1 MRTGL
6 RMNLYKPNNE
16 RVSIILPT
24 YNRANYIKRSID
36 SVTLQSYNNWE
47 LIIIDDGSSDDTK
60 KILEPYLMRFPNIKY
75 NYHSNRGVALS
86 MNSGIKKSTGN
97 FITFLGSDDEY
108 LHDHLKVR
116 VDFFN
121 SHKNI
126 DLIHSTAKIIGEEY
140 VKDKN
145 DLSKKIHLNDCILG
159 GTLFGRR
166 KVFEI
171 LNGFSKVNYSPES
184 DFIERANK
192 NFKIS
197 KLDLPTYL
205 YYRDTP
211 DSICN
216 SI

>member
-1 MRTGL
+1 
-6 RMNLYKPNNE
+6 MNLYKPNSE
-16 RVSIILPT
+16 SVSIILPT
-24 YNRANYIKRSID
+24 FNRANYLKRSID
-36 SVTLQSYNNWE
+36 SVTAQSYNNWE

-60 KILEPYLMRFPNIKY
+60 KVFEPFLMRFKNIKY
-75 NYHSNRGVALS
+75 YYHSNRGVALS
-86 MNSGIKKSTGN
+86 MNSGIKKSTGK

-108 LHDHLKVR
+108 LPDHLKLR

-121 SHKNI
+121 LHESI
-126 DLIHSTAKIIGEEY
+126 DLIHSTAEIIGDEY

-166 KVFEI
+166 YVFEE
-171 LNGFSKVNYSPES
+171 LNGFRKVNYSPES
-184 DFIERANK
+184 DFIERAEK
-192 NFKIS
+192 KFSIS
-197 KLDLPTYL
+197 KLDLPTYI
-205 YYRDTP
+205 YYRNTP

>member
-1 MRTGL
+1 MD
-6 RMNLYKPNNE
+6 LYKPNRE
-16 RVSIILPT
+16 SVSIILPT
-24 YNRANYIKRSID
+24 FNRANYLKRSID

-47 LIIIDDGSSDDTK
+47 LIIIDDGSSDATK
-60 KILEPYLMRFPNIKY
+60 KILEPYLIRFPNIKY
-75 NYHSNRGVALS
+75 NYHSNSGVAFS
-86 MNSGIKKSTGN
+86 MNSGIKKSTGD

-108 LHDHLKVR
+108 LPDHLKLR
-116 VDFFN
+116 VDFLN
-121 SHKNI
+121 THKNY
-126 DLIHSTAKIIGEEY
+126 DLIHSTAKIIGDEY

-166 KVFEI
+166 EVFEI
-171 LNGFSKVNYSPES
+171 LNGFNKVDYSPES
-184 DFIERANK
+184 DFIERAETKFN
-192 NFKIS
+192 IS

>member
-1 MRTGL
+1 
-6 RMNLYKPNNE
+6 MNLYNANNKS
-16 RVSIILPT
+16 VSIILPT
-24 YNRANYIKRSID
+24 FNRANFLKRSIE
-36 SVTLQSYNNWE
+36 SVILQSYDDWE
-47 LIIIDDGSSDDTK
+47 LIIIDDGSSDDTEK
-60 KILEPYLMRFPNIKY
+60 VLEPYLMRFPNIKY
-75 NYHSNRGVALS
+75 NYHLNRGVALS

-108 LHDHLKVR
+108 LPNHLKLR

-121 SHKNI
+121 SHNNI

-145 DLSKKIHLNDCILG
+145 DLSKIIHLNDCILG
-159 GTLFGRR
+159 GTLFG
-166 KVFEI
+166 KKEVFEM
-171 LNGFSKVNYSPES
+171 LDGFSKVNYSPES
-184 DFIERANK
+184 DFIERAEG

-197 KLDLPTYL
+197 KLNLPTYI